1 MILHEDKEN
10 FDIAISAA
18 SRHFNVSP
26 AIIEKDYFVTL
37 VLNELTK
44 KVPELLF
51 KGGTSLSKCFK
62 IIDRFSEDIDITLSC
77 ENLSQAKRKNL
88 KNAILTVCEN
98 LELKIVNEKDIKS
111 RRDYNCYVVDYLSKN
126 SLLGLNPQLLIE
138 TSFIVKSF
146 PEEIKDA
153 SSMIY
158 DYLKINGNDETI
170 KKYGL
175 EPFSIRVQTLE
186 RTFID
191 KVFALCDYMLDKKV
205 SKQYN

>member
-1 MILHEDKEN
+1 MYFSLQKAEINQRIKAYEKTGRFHEDVEN
-10 FDIAISAA
+10 DGEA
-18 SRHFNVSP
+18 
-26 AIIEKDYFVTL
+26 K
-37 VLNELTK
+37 
-44 KVPELLF
+44 ELLP
-51 KGGTSLSKCFK
+51 
-62 IIDRFSEDIDITLSC
+62 
-77 ENLSQAKRKNL
+77 
-88 KNAILTVCEN
+88 
-98 LELKIVNEKDIKS
+98 EK
-111 RRDYNCYVVDYLSKN
+111 VDYLSKN